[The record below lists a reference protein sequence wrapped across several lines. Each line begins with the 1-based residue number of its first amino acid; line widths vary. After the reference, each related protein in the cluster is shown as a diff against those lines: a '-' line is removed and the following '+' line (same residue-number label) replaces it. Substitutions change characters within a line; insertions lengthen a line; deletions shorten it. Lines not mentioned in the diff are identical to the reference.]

1 MKTSFIR
8 LNWRAYLP
16 ADEREYELYS
26 IAYRRSYSFLV
37 GVLISVPGFY
47 KIASINS
54 TLPAS
59 LIFIFLLVYTLVGF
73 ILAEFVGSRVFVG
86 HDVSFSK
93 KRPAIGMGEGTWS
106 GFAILFGFM
115 FVAFV
120 FVTVAYLATHLN

>member
-1 MKTSFIR
+1 MKQSSTR
-8 LNWRAYLP
+8 LNWRSYLP

-26 IAYRRSYSFLV
+26 IAFRRSYSFLG

-47 KIASINS
+47 KMASLNE

-59 LIFIFLLVYTLVGF
+59 LIFIFLLVYILVGF

-86 HDVSFSK
+86 QDVSFSK

-106 GFAILFGFM
+106 GLAILTGFIFVSFGI
-115 FVAFV
+115 
-120 FVTVAYLATHLN
+120 VAYLANHLN